1 MTVGMHQAPGERY
14 TIERELGRGGMAT
27 VFLATD
33 TKFARRVAIKVLD
46 PEIAAAV
53 GPERFHREIQI
64 ATHLTHP
71 NILPIYDSGDAGG
84 ALYYVMPFVE
94 GESLQQRIA
103 REHQLGIDEAIRIAC
118 EVASALAYA
127 HTAGFVHRD
136 IKPGNILL
144 ESGHAVVADF
154 GIARA
159 ITSAAGSE
167 TLTRTGI
174 SLGTPAYMSPE
185 QALGE
190 RGIDGRSD
198 QYALACVAYE
208 MLTGQPPF
216 SSTTAQGLI
225 ARHVADD
232 VPLISTVRHAVPDE
246 VEDVILRGLEKV
258 PADRFPTIQEF
269 GDAMAAAWLLTST
282 GAMRR
287 RTTSRTHAAHT
298 ASGRR
303 ATRRLTAA
311 LSRREWTIA
320 AAAIVLLAGAAGVLA
335 WDRPNHR
342 ARAGALAATFDPR
355 RVAVLYFEDLSRD
368 QTLGPLASGL
378 TETLIEQLD
387 QVRTLD
393 VVSKNGVRSFREPEI
408 DVDSV
413 SAVLKTGTV
422 VRGSVEQVG
431 DRVRVHMRLVDGN
444 SGTEVKRRTF
454 TRLAGD
460 LIAVSD
466 SLASEVAIFLRERL
480 GEEVRLRERRE
491 GTRSTEAW
499 LLVQRAEKMGR
510 DAQELSRA
518 GTPEDASGQLVR
530 ADSVLA
536 LAAKADETW
545 AEPLVQRGQFAYRR
559 ARLNPAPASAKPLM
573 DTGLAYAAEALE
585 LSSRNAKA
593 LELRGTVRYQ
603 LVNRQL
609 EQQPARVAL
618 LLQQAEQ
625 DLRAAVTAEPSLAT
639 AWYTLSDL
647 YMHNSDLI
655 QAQLAARRA
664 YEEDAYLSAAPGILW
679 QLFSSSYELEDFV
692 NADHWCQEGSRRF
705 ATNPQFVRCQLF
717 VLTTPIKPPD
727 PAAAWRLVEQW
738 RALAPAKTWELQG
751 RDANG
756 LVAIMLARAG
766 LADSALRVIERSRA
780 SGAVDPNR
788 TLLQYEAYV
797 RLLRGER
804 DDALRL
810 LQQYLA
816 VNPEIRSGMARS
828 YSWWWK
834 DLAKDPRFKAMIES
848 GG

>member
-1 MTVGMHQAPGERY
+1 MAVGMHQAPGERY

-46 PEIAAAV
+46 PEVAAAL
-53 GPERFHREIQI
+53 GAERFHREIQI

-71 NILPIYDSGDAGG
+71 NILPIYDSGEVGG

-103 REHQLGIDEAIRIAC
+103 REHQLGIDEAIRITC

-127 HTAGFVHRD
+127 HAAGFVHRD

-144 ESGHAVVADF
+144 QSGHAVVADF

-159 ITSAAGSE
+159 ITSVAGAE

-190 RGIDGRSD
+190 RAIDGRSD

-208 MLTGQPPF
+208 MLTGQAPF
-216 SSTTAQGLI
+216 SAPTAQGLI

-232 VPLISTVRHAVPDE
+232 VPLITTVRHAVPDE

-269 GDAMAAAWLLTST
+269 GDSLAAAWLLTST
-282 GAMRR
+282 AAMRR

-298 ASGRR
+298 SSGRR
-303 ATRRLTAA
+303 AKRRLTAA
-311 LSRREWTIA
+311 LSRRQWTIGA
-320 AAAIVLLAGAAGVLA
+320 AALLCGAAGVWA
-335 WDRPNHR
+335 WDQPSR
-342 ARAGALAATFDPR
+342 AASSSALAATLDPR

-368 QTLGPLASGL
+368 QALEPLAAGL
-378 TETLIEQLD
+378 TENLIERLD

-393 VVSKNGVRSFREPEI
+393 VVSKNGVRAFREPEI

-422 VRGSVEQVG
+422 VRGSVDQVG

-454 TRLAGD
+454 TRPAGD

-491 GTRSTEAW
+491 ATRSTEAW
-499 LLVQRAEKMGR
+499 LLVQRADKMGR

-518 GTPEDASGQLVR
+518 GTPEDASAQLVR
-530 ADSVLA
+530 ADSVLV
-536 LAAKADETW
+536 LAAKADEAW

-559 ARLNPAPASAKPLM
+559 ARLNPAPASAKALM
-573 DTGLAYAAEALE
+573 DTALAYAAEALE
-585 LSSRNAKA
+585 LSPRNPKA
-593 LELRGTVRYQ
+593 RELRGTVRYQ

-609 EQQPARVAL
+609 EQQPARVVL

-639 AWYTLSDL
+639 AWYMLSDL
-647 YMHNSDLI
+647 YIHNEDLI

-692 NADHWCQEGSRRF
+692 NADHWCQEGARRF

-717 VLTTPIKPPD
+717 LFTTPIKPPD

-738 RALAPAKTWELQG
+738 RALAPAKTWEMQG
-751 RDANG
+751 RDAHG
-756 LVAIMLARAG
+756 LVAIMLARGG
-766 LADSALRVIERSRA
+766 LADSALRVIEGSRA

-816 VNPEIRSGMARS
+816 VNPEIRSGMARG